1 MQCVMIQDTIYVGG
15 ENFYESPGGFTAYDN
30 HATPAGSYVAS
41 LDYISIDDDD
51 GTYQM
56 NVTVENN
63 QFYTLVAFGT
73 STEEIGKEPVL
84 QLVSK
89 MFTVRKGWL

>member
-15 ENFYESPGGFTAYDN
+15 ESFYMSPGGFTAYDN

-41 LDYISIDDDD
+41 LNYLSLDD

-73 STEEIGKEPVL
+73 FTEEIGKEPVL

-89 MFTVRKGWL
+89 MFTVRRGWL